1 MAVARHNDKFYLQ
14 NSAPDQRARAIF
26 EEANHVLSLWNLRDN
41 FETSLSSYIEARI
54 EFESNVD
61 QIQSL
66 VNNFVG
72 SEPDEV
78 PTKIKQTIKDLFEKG
93 QKWALKVGELY
104 NLMAIWSI
112 MITPTIQGSYSWYNL
127 RRGEEVIRE
136 PWHQLVDIK
145 EAQDVFRRLKQLKE
159 AGVLAEKIGVVID
172 FKDIKATLKKL
183 EPKNNINL
191 EGQVIYFP
199 RLYEKQM
206 EEREQEQHQSCPFK

>member
-1 MAVARHNDKFYLQ
+1 MLQ
-14 NSAPDQRARAIF
+14 QDITINSIKKIVIPTRARTIF
-26 EEANHVLSLWNLRDN
+26 ADAKRILLLWNLRDN
-41 FETSLSSYIEARI
+41 FEKNLSLYVETRNTFKNHVETIH
-54 EFESNVD
+54 
-61 QIQSL
+61 SL

-78 PTKIKQTIKDLFEKG
+78 PTKIKQTIKDLLEKG
-93 QKWALKVGELY
+93 QKWVLKVGELY

-136 PWHQLVDIK
+136 PWHQHVDIK
-145 EAQDVFRRLKQLKE
+145 VAQDVFRRLEQLKE

-172 FKDIKATLKKL
+172 FNEIEATLKKL
-183 EPKNNINL
+183 EPKNNLNL

-199 RLYEKQM
+199 R
-206 EEREQEQHQSCPFK
+206 